1 MDEHTALADQA
12 HHVRQDLGG
21 GNTSAAM
28 ARLTALVAHLD
39 VHVERGDFG
48 IFPVSVVTLGATGWE
63 IVNQA
68 HTRSPSFLLDQPTG
82 ASSPA

>member
-1 MDEHTALADQA
+1 MPGRPPIAELMDEHTALTDQA
-12 HHVRQDLGG
+12 HHVRQD
-21 GNTSAAM
+21 
-28 ARLTALVAHLD
+28 
-39 VHVERGDFG
+39 
-48 IFPVSVVTLGATGWE
+48 LGATGWE